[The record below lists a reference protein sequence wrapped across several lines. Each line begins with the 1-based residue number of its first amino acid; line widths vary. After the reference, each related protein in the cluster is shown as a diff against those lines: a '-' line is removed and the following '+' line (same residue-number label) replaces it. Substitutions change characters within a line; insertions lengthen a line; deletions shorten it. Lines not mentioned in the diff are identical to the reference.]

1 MTHVSRDYSYVDRAE
16 FTPHSI
22 ALISSYLGRY
32 DNDNDNENTLFRH
45 AQQELIYFKIL
56 ETQYNYV

>member
-1 MTHVSRDYSYVDRAE
+1 MTHVSHDYSYVDRAE

-22 ALISSYLGRY
+22 VLISSYLGRY